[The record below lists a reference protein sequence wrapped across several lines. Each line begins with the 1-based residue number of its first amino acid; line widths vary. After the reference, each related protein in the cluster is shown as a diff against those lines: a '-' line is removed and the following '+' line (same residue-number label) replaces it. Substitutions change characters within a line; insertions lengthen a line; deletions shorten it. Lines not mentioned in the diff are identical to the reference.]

1 MSVGP
6 LQTVRLATRALTR
19 NKMRS
24 SLTTLGIVI
33 GVGAVIAM
41 VAIGEG
47 ARLRVAQTFEA
58 MGTNL
63 LIVLPGSSSSGGMQS
78 GFGSLPTL
86 TWDDLRAI
94 RTELPAVRAAAP
106 TLRVSSVLQVEDQ
119 NWTTGVVGTTP
130 EYLGIR
136 NWTIAQGRALN
147 DEDNAN
153 SAKVVLLGTT
163 VVGKLWSTHANPV
176 GQVIR
181 IGNTPF
187 TVVGVLESKGQ
198 SPMGQDYDDTAIV
211 PAKTFQT
218 KIQGGLGQFISGA
231 IMVSATAPEATERA
245 QAEIVSLLRDRHHLA
260 LGVDDD
266 FSVRNLQEIAAAQQA
281 GTAVL
286 TTLLAAIAAVS
297 LLVGGIGI
305 MNIMLVSVTERTRE
319 IGVRMAVGARPRD
332 IMMQFV
338 VEALTLSLAG
348 GAIGVAFGLL
358 SAWQLAVHFHW
369 PMVIRPGIIAISV
382 AFSALVG
389 LIFGLYPAR
398 KASLF
403 DPIEA
408 LRFE

>member
-1 MSVGP
+1 MAVSP

-24 SLTTLGIVI
+24 TLTTLGIVI

-47 ARLRVAQTFEA
+47 ARVRVAQTFEA

-63 LIVLPGSSSSGGMQS
+63 LIVLPGSNVSGGMQS

-86 TWDDLRAI
+86 TWEDLHAI
-94 RTELPAVRAAAP
+94 RTELPAVQAAAP
-106 TLRVSSVLQVEDQ
+106 TLRASSVLQVEDQ

-130 EYLGIR
+130 EYLAIR
-136 NWTIAQGRALN
+136 NWTVAQGRAFSD
-147 DEDNAN
+147 DENTN
-153 SAKVVLLGTT
+153 SAKVILLGTT
-163 VVGKLWSTHANPV
+163 VVGKLWNAHANPV

-181 IGNTPF
+181 VGNIPF
-187 TVVGVLESKGQ
+187 TVIGVLESKGQ
-198 SPMGQDYDDTAIV
+198 SPMGSDYDDTAIV

-218 KIQGGLGQFISGA
+218 KIQGGLGQFINGA
-231 IMVSATAPEATERA
+231 IMVSATTPEATERA
-245 QAEIVSLLRDRHHLA
+245 QGEIVSLLRDRHHLA
-260 LGVDDD
+260 VGVDDD

-348 GAIGVAFGLL
+348 GAIGVAFGLIG
-358 SAWQLAVHFHW
+358 AWQLAVHFHW
-369 PMVIRPGIIAISV
+369 PMVIRPAIIGLSV
-382 AFSALVG
+382 GFSALVG